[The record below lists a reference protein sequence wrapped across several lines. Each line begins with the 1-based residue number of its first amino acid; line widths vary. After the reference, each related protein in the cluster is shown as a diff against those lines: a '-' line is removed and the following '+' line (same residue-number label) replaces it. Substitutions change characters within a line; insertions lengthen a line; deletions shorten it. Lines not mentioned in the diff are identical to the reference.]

1 MPTKAQPQRGRSK
14 SETEGLEDEI
24 ASELEAVSA
33 AHSEEEDDEGEDGGE
48 EEKEGEVQSEDEIVE
63 EEDDEDL
70 STIPDSEEYQR
81 QHDLNNFVCTP
92 PSLTTLITLS

>member
-14 SETEGLEDEI
+14 SETERLEDEI

-48 EEKEGEVQSEDEIVE
+48 EENEGEMQSEDEIV

-81 QHDLNNFVCTP
+81 QHDLNNFVCIP
-92 PSLTTLITLS
+92 LTQP